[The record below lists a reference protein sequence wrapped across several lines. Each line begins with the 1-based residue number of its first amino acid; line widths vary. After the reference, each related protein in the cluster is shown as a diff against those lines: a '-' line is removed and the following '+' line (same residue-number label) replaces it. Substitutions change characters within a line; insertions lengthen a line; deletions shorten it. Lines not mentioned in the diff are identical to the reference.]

1 MKIKYKIMNG
11 AYLISKERKRQIE
24 EEGFDAKHDSM
35 NVNNQLI
42 QAAMCYLNPKDDF
55 VKENWPKSCEKEWF
69 KPTIRIRDL
78 VKAGALISAEID
90 RLFCKNLGQWEVD
103 AEKCNNY
110 KTD

>member
-1 MKIKYKIMNG
+1 MNG
-11 AYLISKERKRQIE
+11 AYLISEERKRQIE

-42 QAAMCYLNPKDDF
+42 QAAMCYLNQKDDF
-55 VKENWPKSCEKEWF
+55 VKENWPKSWEKEWF

-90 RLFCKNLGQWEVD
+90 RLWRMNMSDDEYFDENSQEFMLKLYD
-103 AEKCNNY
+103 
-110 KTD
+110 